1 MTLFNAGPGL
11 SRRSKTEMRH
21 LPPLELL
28 ADSQSA
34 ISTQLQ
40 HQKNMLVA
48 SIGRLKNPT
57 AHPLQF
63 SEQQRR
69 QIRSTLR
76 PGDVLLT
83 YTAGMTSNLFIPG
96 NFKHAALFVGT
107 AEERGQ
113 TGLDAQRLLSIAGP
127 NNQRLSHVLGTTTIT
142 SGEASDVVEAIAEGV
157 QLDHFDRLLRTR
169 VNRLAVLRPRLNET
183 DRAAQIADALSYVG
197 DSFDFTFDL
206 TDASDQVCTEVVYRC
221 LQAEVASTFRCGRT
235 PAG

>member
-11 SRRSKTEMRH
+11 SRGSKTRCGTCR
-21 LPPLELL
+21 LWSFWLT
-28 ADSQSA
+28 SQSA

-107 AEERGQ
+107 AESAVKRASMHNGCSRSQ
-113 TGLDAQRLLSIAGP
+113 VRITSDCLMCSAQRPLL
-127 NNQRLSHVLGTTTIT
+127 
-142 SGEASDVVEAIAEGV
+142 VVK
-157 QLDHFDRLLRTR
+157 LPTLWRRS
-169 VNRLAVLRPRLNET
+169 PK
-183 DRAAQIADALSYVG
+183 
-197 DSFDFTFDL
+197 
-206 TDASDQVCTEVVYRC
+206 VC
-221 LQAEVASTFRCGRT
+221 S
-235 PAG
+235 